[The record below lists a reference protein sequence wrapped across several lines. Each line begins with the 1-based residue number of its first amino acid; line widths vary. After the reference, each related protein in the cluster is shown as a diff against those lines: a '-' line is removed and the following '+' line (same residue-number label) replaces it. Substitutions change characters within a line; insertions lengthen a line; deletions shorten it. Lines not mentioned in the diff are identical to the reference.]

1 MTRHVSGN
9 RNGRARL
16 EPMLLMPSRRRQE
29 PASLGLS
36 GAGEGLERRPWQWS
50 PEELGRAERPRRGAG
65 CFLRCEWVC
74 YHPLTNYFRAY
85 ASHTSVL
92 TESGGKCWHRQ

>member
-36 GAGEGLERRPWQWS
+36 GAGEGLERRPLAMEPRGTWEGREAQEGCRLF
-50 PEELGRAERPRRGAG
+50 PE
-65 CFLRCEWVC
+65 V
-74 YHPLTNYFRAY
+74 
-85 ASHTSVL
+85 
-92 TESGGKCWHRQ
+92 